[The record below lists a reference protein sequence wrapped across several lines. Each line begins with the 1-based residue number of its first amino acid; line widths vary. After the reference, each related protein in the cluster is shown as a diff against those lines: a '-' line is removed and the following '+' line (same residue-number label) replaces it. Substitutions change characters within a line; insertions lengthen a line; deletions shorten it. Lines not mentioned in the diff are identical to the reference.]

1 MSGKKKTTTTS
12 QSGPPSWAVPYY
24 QDYYNRAADASK
36 KPYQAYGGE
45 RNAGFTNDQLDAM
58 DMTRHNA
65 YQNQNAW
72 AEGGNQLME
81 FAQGNRKNPYS
92 GANNP
97 YLEGMI
103 SNANKGITDNFNNVR
118 MADTL
123 KQFSSS
129 GAFGGSAYQ
138 QALEQEQRSLA
149 DALARNE
156 TGARFNEYDIQ
167 RQLATQDLDRQQ
179 SAINQL
185 PGYLNQGYY
194 GANALM
200 NMGNAQQQLQQN
212 IYNTGYNDYLDE
224 RNWDANRLG
233 LLGGALN
240 TSAGNSSSS
249 TGPNPNYQS
258 PWQTAAGIAATAAA
272 IYGGS

>member
-1 MSGKKKTTTTS
+1 MSGKKTQKTE
-12 QSGPPSWAVPYY
+12 SGPPKWAQPYY
-24 QDYYNRAADASK
+24 KDYYGRAAEASK
-36 KPYQAYGGE
+36 KPYQAYTGP

-58 DMTRHNA
+58 DITRQNA

-72 AEGGNQLME
+72 AEGGNQLMD
-81 FAQGNRKNPYS
+81 FVQGNRKNPYS
-92 GANNP
+92 GTNNP

-103 SNANKGITDNFNNVR
+103 TNANKGITDNFNNVR

-138 QALEQEQRSLA
+138 QALDAEQRTLA

-185 PGYLNQGYY
+185 PAYLNQGYA

-212 IYNTGYNDYLDE
+212 IYNTGYQDYLDE
-224 RNWDANRLG
+224 RDWQARQLG
-233 LLGGALN
+233 LLGNALN
-240 TSAGNSSSS
+240 TNAG
-249 TGPNPNYQS
+249 TTITAPNPNYQS
-258 PWQTAAGIAATAAA
+258 PWQIAAGLGTAAAGIW
-272 IYGGS
+272 G